1 MEDIRTQLVNMARHL
16 GDPARDYAI
25 LGEGNVSARQD
36 RQTFWVKASGSSM
49 PTLEIANLVQ
59 VSFERIEKLLGQA
72 SLSDGE
78 VRSGLEKAR
87 IDDTVKVMPSVE
99 TFLHAILLQLE
110 GVNFVGHTH
119 PTAIL
124 SIMCSQNAQQAFS
137 GSLFPDQI
145 VYCGPAVVY
154 VPYTDPGLP
163 LALRV
168 RDEIN
173 AFADHFGEAPKVIL
187 MQNHGLITV
196 GKTPADVENI
206 TAMCVKAARVIL
218 GTYQMGGPSFLSTS
232 NVERIHSRPDEHYRK
247 QIWGLK

>member
-1 MEDIRTQLVNMARHL
+1 MEDLRSQLMNMAHHL
-16 GDPARDYAI
+16 GNPARDYAI

-36 RQTFWVKASGSSM
+36 KQTFWVKASGSSM
-49 PTLEIANLVQ
+49 PTLEMSDLVQ
-59 VSFERIEKLLGQA
+59 VSFNRIADLLGQ
-72 SLSDGE
+72 STLSDSE
-78 VRSGLEKAR
+78 VRAGLEKAR
-87 IDDTVKVMPSVE
+87 VDDSVKKMPSVE

-119 PTAIL
+119 PTAVL
-124 SIMCSQNAQQAFS
+124 SIMCSKNAQQAFS

-163 LALRV
+163 LAQRV

-173 AFADHFGEAPKVIL
+173 NFADSYGEAPKVIL

-206 TAMCVKAARVIL
+206 TAMCVKTARVIL
-218 GTYQMGGPSFLSTS
+218 GTYQMGGPSFLSPS
-232 NVERIHSRPDEHYRK
+232 NVDRIHSRPDEHYRK

>member
-1 MEDIRTQLVNMARHL
+1 MEDLRSQLVNMARHL
-16 GDPARDYAI
+16 GDPAKDYAI

-36 RQTFWVKASGSSM
+36 KQSFWVKASGSSM
-49 PTLEIANLVQ
+49 PTLETDNLVQ
-59 VSFERIEKLLGQA
+59 VSFERIEKLLNQET
-72 SLSDGE
+72 LSDSE
-78 VRSGLEKAR
+78 VRVGLEKAR
-87 IDDTVKVMPSVE
+87 MDDSVKAMPSVE
-99 TFLHAILLQLE
+99 TFLHAILLQLS

-124 SIMCSQNAQQAFS
+124 SIMCSKNARQAFS

-168 RDEIN
+168 REEIN
-173 AFADHFGEAPKVIL
+173 HFAETYGEAPKVIL

-196 GKTPADVENI
+196 GKTSADVENI
-206 TAMCVKAARVIL
+206 TAMCVKSARVIL
-218 GTYQMGGPSFLSTS
+218 GTYQMGGPSFLARST
-232 NVERIHSRPDEHYRK
+232 VERIHSRPDEHYRK